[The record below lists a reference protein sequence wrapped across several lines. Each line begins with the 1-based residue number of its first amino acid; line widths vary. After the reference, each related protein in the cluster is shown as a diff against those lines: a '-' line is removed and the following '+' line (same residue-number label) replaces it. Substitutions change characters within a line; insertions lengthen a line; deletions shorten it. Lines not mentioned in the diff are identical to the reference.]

1 MALLL
6 KPIEPP
12 LPGARQRAPQRRRWD
27 PWRVVEAVA
36 SVGLGAVLLVW
47 GLPLVSG
54 ATWSDIGRILRDLS
68 AWQVVGLTVVWQL
81 GLWVHT
87 IALCAAMPGLSSP
100 RAWFLNLTGSA
111 VSNTLPFGG
120 AAGTALNYS
129 TCRTWGFSTAAFLRW
144 ALVTNIWD
152 TLGKLVVP
160 AVAVLWLVLGG
171 TTSPQEMATAAISGL
186 VALALLVAFT
196 WYMLRRDAGSRAVG
210 RILDWLVARLR
221 IRRLRGQRYAVRAVE
236 FRRDCAELVAHAWRR
251 LTVGKAAYA
260 LSQAFLLWLCLT
272 WLGGEASMAVVFA
285 AFAAER
291 VLSMAVVTP
300 GGTGVVEIGVTGMLV
315 AFGVDP
321 TTAAASVLLYRA
333 FIVGLEIP
341 TGGAALLWW
350 LIGRRRTRRLRDNPE
365 TARPLRGS
373 I

>member
-12 LPGARQRAPQRRRWD
+12 LPGARPRAPQRRGWD
-27 PWRVVEAVA
+27 LWRVVEAVA

-54 ATWSDIGRILRDLS
+54 AAWSDIVDVLGDLS
-68 AWQVVGLTVVWQL
+68 VLQVVALTMVWQL

-87 IALCAAMPGLSSP
+87 IALCAAMPGLSKP
-100 RAWFLNLTGSA
+100 RAWFLNQTGSA
-111 VSNTLPFGG
+111 VSNIVPFGG

-129 TCRTWGFSTAAFLRW
+129 TCRVWGFSTSAFLRW

-152 TLGKLVVP
+152 TLTKLLVP
-160 AVAVLWLVLGG
+160 AVAVVWLVLGG
-171 TTSPQEMATAAISGL
+171 TTSPEELASAAIGGL
-186 VALALLVAFT
+186 AVLALLLGFT
-196 WYMLRRDAGSRAVG
+196 WFMLHRDAGARVVG
-210 RILDWLVARLR
+210 RVLDWGVARLR
-221 IRRLRGQRYAVRAVE
+221 LRRFAKQRYAERAVG
-236 FRRDCAELVAHAWRR
+236 FRRDSESLVAHAWGR
-251 LTVGKAAYA
+251 LTLGKAAYA
-260 LSQAFLLWLCLT
+260 MLQAFLLWLCLT

-291 VLSMAVVTP
+291 VLSMAVITP
-300 GGTGVVEIGVTGMLV
+300 GATGVVEVGMTGMLV
-315 AFGVDP
+315 AFGVEP
-321 TTAAASVLLYRA
+321 ATAAAGVLLYRA

-350 LIGRRRTRRLRDNPE
+350 LIRRRHTRRLRDNPE
-365 TARPLRGS
+365 TRRPIRGS